1 MTNNDTIVAF
11 PERLL
16 TVQEL
21 ADRMQVPVS
30 TVYQWRKHGTG
41 PKAYRIG
48 KYLRFRVSDVE
59 RWIERHAA

>member
-1 MTNNDTIVAF
+1 MTTNDNIVAL

-16 TVQEL
+16 TVQDL

-30 TVYQWRKHGTG
+30 TVYQWRKNGTG

-48 KYLRFRVSDVE
+48 KYIRFRVSDVE